1 MTSKSQKT
9 SKKNYYVLTLIV
21 NSVAILQQNLKVLAT
36 NIFKANKDLSPKIV
50 TEVFELKEP
59 SYSSRSEESN
69 FVLEN
74 YLLQ

>member
-9 SKKNYYVLTLIV
+9 PKKNYQVLTLIV
-21 NSVAILQQNLKVLAT
+21 NSVTILQQNLKVLAT
-36 NIFKANKDLSPKIV
+36 NIFKANKDLSPKIM
-50 TEVFELKEP
+50 TKVFEFKEP

-69 FVLEN
+69 SVLEN

>member
-9 SKKNYYVLTLIV
+9 PKKNYQVLTLIV
-21 NSVAILQQNLKVLAT
+21 NSVTILQQNLKVLAT
-36 NIFKANKDLSPKIV
+36 NTFKANKDLSPKIM
-50 TEVFELKEP
+50 TEVFEFKEP